1 MRSADTEV
9 GSVAAG
15 GRYDN
20 LVGMFDAK
28 GRQIPCVGFSV
39 GVERVFSIMEARAK
53 AVRVDRTC
61 GRAYVPVA
69 DADCICL

>member
-1 MRSADTEV
+1 MPFADTEV
-9 GSVAAG
+9 GSIAAG

-53 AVRVDRTC
+53 AVRIDMHLWSNVAPCC
-61 GRAYVPVA
+61 GR
-69 DADCICL
+69 